1 MQQTKFAVNHIVEC
15 DQQTGVILQECE
27 NNSYLVDFVNG
38 DKKRIPI
45 TEIASIPLSKKL
57 LSIIGFSFEDSLI
70 ECSCLAPLDKMPTI
84 EKRCCKIE
92 VGGNALHFQIGDAEQ
107 NSHWQCPK
115 YCVNEKTGFRYFFL
129 YLDSVFKYKNKLVHN
144 QPPIMNWLCPFLLN
158 FHQ

>member
-70 ECSCLAPLDKMPTI
+70 ECSYLAPLDKMPTI

-107 NSHWQCPK
+107 NSHSIQTL
-115 YCVNEKTGFRYFFL
+115 NDLQDYFVSKKIPFDFSNKQL
-129 YLDSVFKYKNKLVHN
+129 LVRIATMGMLTYDCKNPVGALTY
-144 QPPIMNWLCPFLLN
+144 
-158 FHQ
+158 